1 MPLPVV
7 ALRFDWHRIRLVP
20 KSDVKGGGVD
30 EIHRVLHALAS
41 PVRRE
46 ILWLVGDRERPAGD
60 IAAAVR
66 VSAPTVSEHL
76 KVLRDAGLVTMR
88 VDGSFRRY
96 RARREALD
104 GLQRLL
110 PDAGDRWT
118 PADDVP
124 ERARAS
130 ARTVPTVRASV
141 ELGCPRELAFTALT
155 DPHAYGRWL
164 GVPVRIED
172 GHFAAT
178 MEWGTQVR
186 GRYEHV
192 VAPELIV
199 MAWDVA
205 DDQVPVPGDEHRAY
219 ARLTTTEHGCRVEID
234 QLVDTPEQ
242 ATFMAN
248 AWRMVLG
255 RLAEAAPGLA
265 TPDPATRPRAQR
277 SKHPSGGSGR

>member
-1 MPLPVV
+1 
-7 ALRFDWHRIRLVP
+7 
-20 KSDVKGGGVD
+20 VD
-30 EIHRVLHALAS
+30 EIHQVLHALGS

-46 ILWLVGDRERPAGD
+46 ILWLVGDRERPAGE
-60 IAAAVR
+60 IAAAVH

-88 VDGSFRRY
+88 ADGSFRRY
-96 RARREALD
+96 RGRREALD

-110 PDAGDRWT
+110 PGGAGRWT
-118 PADDVP
+118 PAGDVP
-124 ERARAS
+124 ERELAS

-141 ELGCPRELAFTALT
+141 ELACPRERAFTALT
-155 DPHAYGRWL
+155 DPEAFGRWL

-172 GHFAAT
+172 GHVAVT

-219 ARLTTTEHGCRVEID
+219 THLTTTAGGCRVEVD

-255 RLAEAAPGLA
+255 RLAEAAPGLG
-265 TPDPATRPRAQR
+265 TPAAAARPRAPR
-277 SKHPSGGSGR
+277 PKHPAG